1 MLLLYNFDVDEKDK
15 YGNTAFNKIT
25 DKTTIPVL
33 ETLKTWG
40 ASIDIANE
48 EGEVP
53 LCNAIRFSNEPV
65 SNWLVKQGANVNIS
79 IGKQESILHIACS
92 EGSLEMVKLLR
103 KNNATL
109 SSVNHDNSTP
119 LHIALLRSDEGKEA
133 IVYYLLSM
141 KGLDVNHSSEAW
153 GSCLSIACL
162 NTGINVVEALLK
174 RNAIVDSKDKMG
186 RVPMHFALYRTTT
199 YINTLLQ
206 ANASLETIDLMGRNA
221 LHFAVVSGRLDVV
234 TLVLNKHPDYIHQT
248 DIDGW
253 SPLMWAVRI
262 CGKWDTRED
271 ERTKIISELIARG
284 ANPHISGEGLD
295 RKWTACDLAYY
306 YGHGRDVIDLLEPQD
321 EMLEHGELQ
330 DKDIDNQRAAKIIKD
345 NYCDA
350 CLLNNYGFR
359 FQCDVC
365 EDFDL
370 CFKCY
375 RSQNT
380 IHPKHS
386 FTNPSGRCVCAE
398 DSSSDGSSSD
408 SGSTEEETSSEE
420 EGNGSGGGSGEES
433 DDGSDAESQNDSC

>member
-153 GSCLSIACL
+153 GSS
-162 NTGINVVEALLK
+162 
-174 RNAIVDSKDKMG
+174 
-186 RVPMHFALYRTTT
+186 
-199 YINTLLQ
+199 
-206 ANASLETIDLMGRNA
+206 NASLETIDLMGRNA

-386 FTNPSGRCVCAE
+386 FTNPSGRCVYAE